1 MENGFDLLEEKVKKA
16 AELVRHLRKE
26 KHDLQEELSRAKA
39 RLGEAEKKLAALE
52 KAQGASA
59 DQIKQ
64 AEVLGRELKAVKDE
78 RQEIRNRIGRLVE
91 LLEGLE

>member
-39 RLGEAEKKLAALE
+39 RLGEAEKKLAAAE

-59 DQIKQ
+59 DHVRQ

-78 RQEIRNRIGRLVE
+78 REEIHTRIGRLVE
-91 LLEGLE
+91 LLEALE

>member
-16 AELVRHLRKE
+16 AELVRHLRQE

-39 RLGEAEKKLAALE
+39 RLGEAEKRLGALE

-64 AEVLGRELKAVKDE
+64 AEALGRELKAVKDE
-78 RQEIRNRIGRLVE
+78 REEIRNRIGRLVE